1 MLMAWSIQ
9 AKLIPRFRIISE
21 PFWVHLGLLRVWQDF
36 RVCFISRV
44 GCFTALRVRVSTECR
59 HAYVFDVVLGSF
71 REHIFVRGFL
81 ALIHF

>member
-44 GCFTALRVRVSTECR
+44 GCFTALRVRVSTECW
-59 HAYVFDVVLGSF
+59 HAYASDAVLGKSREQSF
-71 REHIFVRGFL
+71 
-81 ALIHF
+81 